1 MRQSESLGIDIRDLI
16 FESIRDRRYVAQI
29 CARAAGVL
37 SGITLLRDKG
47 EEIGVTFL
55 RLLSDGDLL
64 ERGTVVAQFTGTAK
78 QIALSEDNLIGLV
91 AKYSGVAAAA
101 ARAKAL
107 SGRIHVVCGAWK
119 KMPVESKQWLRRA
132 VETGGLP
139 TRISDRNFVYLDKNY
154 VRMLGGIKPTLE
166 AVRKLDQRV
175 KSIQIRGETAPIEEE
190 AEEAVA
196 GGANILM
203 IDTGKLDDVRR
214 VSRRLRD
221 KALRGSVRLAFAG
234 DLSIEQL
241 ATLQSEDIDIVDIG
255 RAVIDAPLLDMRLDV
270 VGESPGQARV
280 RQGD

>member
-1 MRQSESLGIDIRDLI
+1 MRQSESLGIDVRDLI

-29 CARAAGVL
+29 CARSAGVL
-37 SGITLLRDKG
+37 SGVTLLRDKG
-47 EEIGVTFL
+47 DDIGVTFL

-64 ERGTVVAQFTGTAK
+64 EQGTVLAELTGTAK

-107 SGRIHVVCGAWK
+107 SGSIHVVCGAWK
-119 KMPVESKQWLRRA
+119 KMPVESKQMLRHA

-154 VRMLGGIKPTLE
+154 VRMLGGIRPTLE
-166 AVRKLDQRV
+166 AVRSLEPRV
-175 KSIQIRGETAPIEEE
+175 KAIQIRGETAPIEEE

-196 GGANILM
+196 CSANILM
-203 IDTGKLDDVRR
+203 IDTGNLDDVRR
-214 VSRRLRD
+214 VSRRLRAR
-221 KALRGSVRLAFAG
+221 ALRDSVRLAFAG

-241 ATLQSEDIDIVDIG
+241 GTLQSEDIDIVDIG

-270 VGESPGQARV
+270 VGESESQAGNH
-280 RQGD
+280 QGD